1 MSKKEN
7 ALGVN
12 PRMIFTDGANSLW
25 HFIFGY
31 LSNYNKHIIP
41 IFLFYQ
47 MIDITDKNMLVD
59 ITEFI
64 IGNYSYRL
72 FKKLNRYNQNKK

>member
-1 MSKKEN
+1 MTKKKN
-7 ALGVN
+7 ILDGY

-31 LSNYNKHIIP
+31 LSNYNNHIIP

-64 IGNYSYRL
+64 IGNYFYKL
-72 FKKLNRYNQNKK
+72 TKKIK